1 MTVLRDREVDSVAL
15 SAFLERVRKTLGHDL
30 RTPLGTIANYAAVL
44 QATPRNDGDH
54 VRRLAQLIRANAMG
68 AAKMLEQTLGALLLA
83 ARPPA
88 PAPFDAPALLAKIAT
103 ELAHGVEIVGDG
115 APADG
120 DASRFDPAL
129 VAFVWK
135 IFVDLVRFESP
146 AMACKAW
153 IARRDE
159 DDRAVL
165 VLSMGR
171 EDVGAAAL
179 PLENFIVCEPSD
191 DAPVR
196 RFGLA
201 LCRELV
207 TVRGGAFEVAGRAGA
222 EAVLR
227 LGFPSKCAN

>member
-1 MTVLRDREVDSVAL
+1 LN
-15 SAFLERVRKTLGHDL
+15 AFLERIRKALGHDL

-44 QATPRNDGDH
+44 EATLRNDGDD
-54 VRRLAQLIRANAMG
+54 VRRLAQNIRANAMG

-83 ARPPA
+83 ARPPS
-88 PAPFDAPALLAKIAT
+88 PAPFDAPALLAKIAR
-103 ELAHGVEIVGDG
+103 ELAHGIEIVGDRTTPAEGG
-115 APADG
+115 AFQ
-120 DASRFDPAL
+120 FDPGL

-146 AMACKAW
+146 AMARKAW
-153 IARRDE
+153 IERRDE
-159 DDRAVL
+159 DDRALL

-171 EDVGAAAL
+171 EDVGAAAS
-179 PLENFIVCEPSD
+179 PLENFLAHEPPD

-222 EAVLR
+222 EVVLR

>member
-1 MTVLRDREVDSVAL
+1 LN
-15 SAFLERVRKTLGHDL
+15 AFLERVRKTLGHDL

-44 QATPRNDGDH
+44 AATPRSDGDH
-54 VRRLAQLIRANAMG
+54 VHRLAQHIRANAMG
-68 AAKMLEQTLGALLLA
+68 AAKMLEQTLDALLLA
-83 ARPPA
+83 ARPPS
-88 PAPFDAPALLAKIAT
+88 PATFDASALLATIAT

-115 APADG
+115 TPAEG
-120 DASRFDPAL
+120 GAFQFDPAL

-159 DDRAVL
+159 DDRAFL

-171 EDVGAAAL
+171 DDGGAAAL
-179 PLENFIVCEPSD
+179 PLENFLVHEPP
-191 DAPVR
+191 DAAQVR

-222 EAVLR
+222 EVVLR